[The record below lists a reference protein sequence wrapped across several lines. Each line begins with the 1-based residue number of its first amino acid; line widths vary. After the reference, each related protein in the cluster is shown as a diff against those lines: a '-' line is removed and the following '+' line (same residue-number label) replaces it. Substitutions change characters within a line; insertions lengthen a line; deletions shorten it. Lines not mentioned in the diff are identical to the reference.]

1 MVHGYS
7 RPILVTTWMALSGAA
22 ALLAENER
30 AQLADGIEVVGNELI
45 VGHGDAELLFHPLQ
59 QFYEGERVD
68 DAQFKE

>member
-1 MVHGYS
+1 L
-7 RPILVTTWMALSGAA
+7 ILVTFLTTCQTTLSGAA

-30 AQLADGIEVVGNELI
+30 TQLADGIKVVGNEFI
-45 VGHGDAELLFHPLQ
+45 VGHGDAEILFYPMQ